1 MTEPTTT
8 GTKRQMS
15 FSVLDDGRI
24 EASFGGNVPS
34 QYLNPAEVPEATQLL
49 AISEGLISRTRG
61 YVSRLE
67 GEDRTPENMAVAVAK
82 GFANLLAGI
91 WKLER
96 GEGGGSTDF
105 TIEVEAAWLFRKM
118 KAESKGEAFTET
130 LADTKAL
137 WDSLTDDVKDESGK
151 VVTKGQKST
160 VKALPRYQQ
169 ALAQV
174 KAERAQA
181 KAAKLAAK
189 ADQAEEDSPF

>member
-1 MTEPTTT
+1 MSDTPVTTN
-8 GTKRQMS
+8 KRQMS

-24 EASFGGNVPS
+24 EAAFGDSVEPL
-34 QYLNPAEVPEATQLL
+34 YLNPADVPEAVQLL

-67 GEDRTPENMAVAVAK
+67 GDDRTPENMRLAVEK
-82 GFANLLAGI
+82 GFSNLMAGI

-96 GEGGGSTDF
+96 GEGGGSVDF

-130 LADTKAL
+130 LSDTKAL
-137 WDSLTDDVKDESGK
+137 WDSLTDDVKDADGK
-151 VVTKGQKST
+151 VTEKGQKSV

-169 ALAQV
+169 ALAQI
-174 KAERAQA
+174 KAQRAAA
-181 KAAKLAAK
+181 KAAKLAKK
-189 ADQAEEDSPF
+189 ADEAEEDSPF